1 MALKVLIKVEA
12 VEACLGGAW
21 LCAPGPHGG
30 AALCLLSFLHGK
42 AGVHAVAAVNAYMAE
57 GKRPCKMHVDRVL
70 ALQKLALEGDVADSL
85 MYGRA
90 GVC

>member
-1 MALKVLIKVEA
+1 M
-12 VEACLGGAW
+12 
-21 LCAPGPHGG
+21 
-30 AALCLLSFLHGK
+30 
-42 AGVHAVAAVNAYMAE
+42 AAVNAYMAE

-90 GVC
+90 GVCRSWPRQ